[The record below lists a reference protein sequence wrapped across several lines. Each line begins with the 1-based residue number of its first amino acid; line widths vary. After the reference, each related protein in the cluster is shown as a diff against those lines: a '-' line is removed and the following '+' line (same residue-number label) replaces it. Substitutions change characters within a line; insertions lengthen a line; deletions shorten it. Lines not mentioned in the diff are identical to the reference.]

1 VNGKLCLAGADLQV
15 CDPAA
20 RIKQGKRRPEGLR
33 QPRNTYSSLLLF
45 AIHHSL
51 FTIHYSNLVSD
62 AHCIRRRKLEF
73 VFAFEAA
80 TAGNPGEKHGAVR
93 AGNPQQVG
101 GAAKNLVANRSSKA
115 HRVVGWRLRIVSGS
129 GEIRLSE
136 TVAGTRSTSVGAQ
149 PDAFRAKGK
158 GGRSVGYISAS
169 PGQQSASRPTLLDAA
184 A

>member
-1 VNGKLCLAGADLQV
+1 MVNYVWLAQTFRSAILLPGSSRENADLKV
-15 CDPAA
+15 CASPVT
-20 RIKQGKRRPEGLR
+20 PT
-33 QPRNTYSSLLLF
+33 PVFCYSP
-45 AIHHSL
+45 
-51 FTIHYSNLVSD
+51 FTIRYSQFTIQTVSD

-115 HRVVGWRLRIVSGS
+115 HRVVGWRLRIDSGS
-129 GEIRLSE
+129 GENRLSE